1 MKEVVGLGVEEEDRR
16 RTWMGDAE
24 EVARRGSI
32 ETARAIYGAT
42 LAAFPGKPAVWRAA
56 AALEKQHGSR
66 EALDELLKRAVSYC
80 PQVGKMGRVVANLT
94 SVLSR

>member
-1 MKEVVGLGVEEEDRR
+1 MA
-16 RTWMGDAE
+16 DAE
-24 EVARRGSI
+24 EAARRGSI
-32 ETARAIYGAT
+32 ETARAIYNAT

-80 PQVGKMGRVVANLT
+80 PQAE
-94 SVLSR
+94 VLWLMAAKERWLAGARCGPVRFCL